1 MIEKLSHF
9 FAVKIYEANPDTDRK
24 ESIDVLSYS
33 LSITL
38 NYLLVFSFSLL
49 IGYSTN
55 EFVSTIISMISF
67 IVLRIFSK
75 GYHAKS
81 LTTCFILTTAIIV
94 MIPHVKVQEY
104 MDVINIVNVFLVL
117 VLAPNASYEEEVIS
131 KKRVY
136 LLKGISLVIVLSNFI
151 ISSHIVALS
160 FFAQSLLLLPR
171 RR

>member
-9 FAVKIYEANPDTDRK
+9 FAIKIYEANPDKK

-38 NYLLVFSFSLL
+38 NYFLVFSFSLL

-55 EFVSTIISMISF
+55 EFVSTIISMVSF

-81 LTTCFILTTAIIV
+81 LTTCFILTTAIIAT
-94 MIPHVKVQEY
+94 IPHVKAQEY
-104 MDVINIVNVFLVL
+104 TDVINIVNVFLVL
-117 VLAPNASYEEEVIS
+117 FLAPNDSYEEEAIL

-136 LLKGISLVIVLSNFI
+136 LLKVISLVIVLSNFI

>member
-1 MIEKLSHF
+1 MIEKVSHF
-9 FAVKIYEANPDTDRK
+9 LAVKIHNANPDTDKK
-24 ESIDVLSYS
+24 ESVEVLVYS

-38 NYLLVFSFSLL
+38 NYFLVLFFSFL
-49 IGYSTN
+49 IGFLTN
-55 EFVSTIISMISF
+55 KFVETIIVMISF
-67 IVLRIFSK
+67 VVLRIFSK

-81 LTTCFILTTAIIV
+81 LTTCFIMTTAIITA
-94 MIPHVKVQEY
+94 IPHVPAQDY
-104 MDVINIVNVFLVL
+104 MNVINIVNILLVL
-117 VLAPNASYEEEVIS
+117 FFAPNGSYEEEVIP

-136 LLKGISLVIVLSNFI
+136 LLKGISLVIVLCNFI